1 MSASA
6 IAGRLM
12 LAVMIAAGLWPHF
25 ATSASWLAAA
35 VCAGVVCCL
44 QGGRKTQ
51 SAETVEQKEGHE
63 DTKTQR
69 NTTNK
74 ERIRIVIAVCAGI
87 VLWLLRANQSLAVYP
102 EQLLPRVDQQSF
114 SIFYFILAIGVS
126 IIVVILCRRF
136 PAKWGVGMLLALT
149 ILVHAIS
156 SFQTGETIRWLSRQ
170 EPADYSYNFDGIRYL
185 KSYYLMKDGRDWYRA
200 CVESTRVD
208 ARAPFDVPR
217 VIMNYRL
224 PTLYVL
230 FSFLPRGD
238 WIQMLFII
246 FSCFG
251 MVCAFDFVRILLE
264 NNGVEFETA
273 ARCALA
279 APVVLSPY
287 LFLAAITWFYTFHE
301 YWAWFVSIGAVWLLA
316 RRQILVAIILA
327 VLAACIRE
335 HFILVT
341 VVVSILGWISGRH
354 KERLAIL
361 GSWVLLFLVYAV
373 HVYRAL
379 PYTGQG
385 VEEGASIW
393 LHSPSILSVLY
404 TTFFGTALYPMPK
417 LTIPVLFAFAL
428 YGLWKNRNQ
437 LLPFGVSS
445 MILIPLLGYLFVGPQ
460 IPSGGYW
467 GVLYMPWVF
476 IAGCLVPGQSY
487 HSAGCSES
495 SGSDF

>member
-1 MSASA
+1 MSVSA
-6 IAGRLM
+6 IAGRFI
-12 LAVMIAAGLWPHF
+12 LAAMIAAGLWPHF
-25 ATSASWLAAA
+25 ATSVSWLAAA
-35 VCAGVVCCL
+35 IFAGAVYCL
-44 QGGRKTQ
+44 QDGRKTQ
-51 SAETVEQKEGHE
+51 SAETVEQKKDHE

-69 NTTNK
+69 NRTNK
-74 ERIRIVIAVCAGI
+74 ERIRIIIAVTAGI

-102 EQLLPRVDQQSF
+102 EQLLPRVDQQSV
-114 SIFYFILAIGVS
+114 SILFFILAIGVS
-126 IIVVILCRRF
+126 TTVVLLCCRLS
-136 PAKWGVGMLLALT
+136 PKWRVGMLLVLT
-149 ILVHAIS
+149 ILVHGIS
-156 SFQTGETIRWLSRQ
+156 SLHTGNTIRWLSRQ

-185 KSYYLMKDGRDWYRA
+185 KSYYLMKDGRDWYQA

-238 WIQMLFII
+238 WIQLLFII
-246 FSCFG
+246 FSCFA
-251 MVCAFDFVRILLE
+251 MICTFDFVRVLLQR
-264 NNGVEFETA
+264 NRVDFEIA
-273 ARCALA
+273 GRCALA
-279 APVVLSPY
+279 ATVVLSPY
-287 LFLAAITWFYTFHE
+287 LFLGAITWFYTFHE
-301 YWAWFVSIGAVWLLA
+301 YWAWFVSIGAFWLLA
-316 RRQILVAIILA
+316 RQQILVAVILA

-341 VVVSILGWISGRH
+341 VVVSVLGWISGRY
-354 KERLAIL
+354 KERVAIV

-404 TTFFGTALYPMPK
+404 TTFFGTALYPVPK

-437 LLPFGVSS
+437 LLPLGVSS

-467 GVLYMPWVF
+467 GVRNMP
-476 IAGCLVPGQSY
+476 
-487 HSAGCSES
+487 
-495 SGSDF
+495 